1 MPLAVADV
9 VADRAD
15 QAVLDDVE
23 IQVGDPGVR
32 VGLLEAE
39 RVERHREPGR
49 RVGLQVAEDGLRV
62 LPLPREQVRGPD
74 GITRM
79 GAKTHEVHRPDVLRR
94 PVVSRT
100 GPTRRG
106 AGLGGLVVGA
116 RLAQVVGVR
125 AVDALLELVRD
136 RHETRRAPVEDSR
149 QRHGEPVVVEH
160 LGLLSQPGEPD
171 PPAVVFGLP
180 VDGLLHELAEPDE
193 GVAGEDRGAQQAVSH
208 DERVGGELVAGDEV
222 MQRGPLAQVP
232 VDLDPPPVTGGHHA
246 GEVAEALRVQVVH
259 ELPEDGAVASVA
271 AAELVDVGGGRH
283 HVQEQLLALRVHDPD
298 DLQLERVERDR
309 VVPAIGSGQRDGGG
323 GARPDRANVRCEVDR
338 LLHELVEDP
347 GLKRGLSTDLAPQ
360 LRKLL
365 GSEQVAS
372 RGVPG
377 SRWAVCA
384 TCVHTQSARFIRNA
398 QHQAL
403 I

>member
-9 VADRAD
+9 LADGAD

-23 IQVGDPGVR
+23 VQVGDPGVR

-39 RVERHREPGR
+39 RVERHREPGG

-62 LPLPREQVRGPD
+62 LPLPCEQVRGPD

-79 GAKTHEVHRPDVLRR
+79 GAKPHEVHRPDVLRR
-94 PVVSRT
+94 PS
-100 GPTRRG
+100 
-106 AGLGGLVVGA
+106 AGLVVV
-116 RLAQVVGVR
+116 RVAQVVGVR
-125 AVDALLELVRD
+125 AVDALLQLMRD
-136 RHETRRAPVEDSR
+136 RHETRRAQVEDPR
-149 QRHGEPVVVEH
+149 QRHGEPVVIEH
-160 LGLLSQPGEPD
+160 LGLLGQPGEPD
-171 PPAVVFGLP
+171 PPAVVLGLP
-180 VDGLLHELAEPDE
+180 VDGLLYELAEPKE
-193 GVAGEDRGAQQAVSH
+193 GVAGEDLGAQQAVAH

-232 VDLDPPPVTGGHHA
+232 VDLDPATVTDGHHA
-246 GEVAEALRVQVVH
+246 GQVAEALRAQVVH
-259 ELPEDGAVASVA
+259 ELPEDGAIVSVA

-309 VVPAIGSGQRDGGG
+309 VVPAIGRGQRDGGG
-323 GARPDRANVRCEVDR
+323 GARPDRADVRCEADR
-338 LLHELVEDP
+338 LPHELVEDL

-360 LRKLL
+360 LGKLL
-365 GSEQVAS
+365 GSEQVPP

-377 SRWAVCA
+377 SRVGHVCYVC
-384 TCVHTQSARFIRNA
+384 TPRVPGSSAMCNIEP
-398 QHQAL
+398 L